1 MMSVRAIK
9 QVSACITLQL
19 RCLDMLG
26 MKMGLFVWIVET
38 LFVWLLL
45 MAGANLLREK
55 STASWLV
62 AGADLV

>member
-19 RCLDMLG
+19 RCLDMLE
-26 MKMGLFVWIVET
+26 MTMGLFVWIVET

-45 MAGANLLREK
+45 MAGG
-55 STASWLV
+55 SWWPVLI
-62 AGADLV
+62 

>member
-1 MMSVRAIK
+1 
-9 QVSACITLQL
+9 
-19 RCLDMLG
+19 MLG